1 MQSGGSIIR
10 LIDVVMIIL
19 LGFLNISDFGI
30 KAQIKLDSASSQ
42 EQPNE
47 TLLYYVLVSPV
58 GGFIITNSQNDETIL
73 FAQLATDSVAARSAE
88 VAPAENLPEA
98 ETGRTNL
105 ANLEIFLNNRFEA
118 NSQQEINTLVV
129 IKSHPETR
137 IQYAIDV
144 LDICEKNHIPRT
156 LSY

>member
-1 MQSGGSIIR
+1 MQGGGMIIR

-47 TLLYYVLVSPV
+47 TMMYYILVSPA
-58 GGFIITNSQNDETIL
+58 GGFIVTNSENDDTIL
-73 FAQLATDSVAARSAE
+73 FAQPAVDSVAALSA
-88 VAPAENLPEA
+88 ATSTSENTPDGTA
-98 ETGRTNL
+98 GTNL
-105 ANLEIFLNNRFEA
+105 VKLESFLKYRFIT
-118 NSQQEINTLVV
+118 NSQSNKNTLVV
-129 IKSHPETR
+129 IKSHPETK

-144 LDICEKNHIPRT
+144 LDICEKNQIPRT
-156 LSY
+156 ISY